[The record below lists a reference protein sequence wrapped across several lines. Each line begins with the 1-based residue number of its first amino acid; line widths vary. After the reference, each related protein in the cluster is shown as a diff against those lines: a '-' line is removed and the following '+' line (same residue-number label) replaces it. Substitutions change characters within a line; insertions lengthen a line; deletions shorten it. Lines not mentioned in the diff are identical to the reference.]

1 MIKKAIEWF
10 ANLYGIWVMGIMIL
24 CFFYPQ
30 TLEWFGG
37 EWVRG
42 ALTLVMLAMG
52 LTLHPSD
59 FREVVRLPAPIAVG
73 FLAQYS
79 IMPATS
85 WAVSHL
91 LGLPPALAVG
101 LILVGCAPGGTA
113 SNVVTYLAR
122 ANVALSVLLTMVST
136 IMATVMTPLLVK
148 LLAGQY
154 VPVDAWAML
163 WSTAQIVLIPLALGV
178 YLNYR
183 FHGFATKVSVVGP
196 AVAVIGIALIAG
208 SMTAQNVALI
218 RENAVVLTVAT
229 FLLHATGFALGYWIV
244 RLLRYSKID
253 ARTISIEVGMQNSGL
268 AMVLAQQHFSA
279 ATAAPAAFASI
290 LHTVLGSALAMFW
303 RFRKTAMQPTINS
316 DDH

>member
-1 MIKKAIEWF
+1 M
-10 ANLYGIWVMGIMIL
+10 
-24 CFFYPQ
+24 
-30 TLEWFGG
+30 
-37 EWVRG
+37 
-42 ALTLVMLAMG
+42 
-52 LTLHPSD
+52 
-59 FREVVRLPAPIAVG
+59 
-73 FLAQYS
+73 
-79 IMPATS
+79 
-85 WAVSHL
+85 
-91 LGLPPALAVG
+91 
-101 LILVGCAPGGTA
+101 
-113 SNVVTYLAR
+113 TYLAR

-178 YLNYR
+178 FINYR

-218 RENAVVLTVAT
+218 RENAVVLTVAA
-229 FLLHATGFALGYWIV
+229 FLLHATGFALGYWVV

-303 RFRKTAMQPTINS
+303 RFRKNRSAITNELEDKKP
-316 DDH
+316 DD